1 MEFIDEQL
9 SAYAEK
15 HTTAEP
21 ELLQKLNRDTNANV
35 LIPRML
41 SGHLQGRILSMFSH
55 MIQPKRI
62 LEIGTYT
69 GYSAL
74 CLAEGLTP
82 DGKLI
87 TMDINEELE
96 DRVRR
101 YINDSDYSSQID
113 FHVGNALEI
122 IPTLEDELD
131 LVFIDA
137 DKPNYSNYFDLVID
151 KLRTGGIIIADNVLW
166 SAKVLDPEQ
175 LANDEDTKALHEF
188 NEKMQQDS
196 RVENVLMPVRDGLMV
211 VRKK

>member
-1 MEFIDEQL
+1 
-9 SAYAEK
+9 
-15 HTTAEP
+15 
-21 ELLQKLNRDTNANV
+21 V

-113 FHVGNALEI
+113 FRVGNALEI